1 LPRLRARDRGL
12 YVLGLNKNPPDADW
26 TFADFVK
33 TREVATTDGQGY
45 WAYAASI
52 QIAYELGM
60 IDIAA
65 ELAKVHVAAPLRNV
79 KGAWPK
85 LREPRLQVELCSRT
99 DFGSCSIAVG

>member
-1 LPRLRARDRGL
+1 
-12 YVLGLNKNPPDADW
+12 
-26 TFADFVK
+26 
-33 TREVATTDGQGY
+33 
-45 WAYAASI
+45 
-52 QIAYELGM
+52 M